1 MEAFASGLGA
11 ALIWLGYALSPLFL
25 VPFAAMFLPAA
36 RPFAGAISSL
46 IDRTSGFALGTAMVF
61 AITML
66 LAQLIVVIAR
76 YAFGVAFTWMNDIV
90 IYAFAAMF
98 LLAAAGAL
106 RDDAHVRVDILR
118 ARFGPKTLAAI
129 ELAGAYLFVFPVCLL
144 ILWAAA
150 PMVSGAWGRLE
161 GARESD
167 GLPLLFLFKTLI
179 PVFAALLMAQG
190 LSEAIKAALLLAGQ
204 PVGKRNQAEPQGS
217 L

>member
-1 MEAFASGLGA
+1 MEGLVAGLGTG
-11 ALIWLGYALSPLFL
+11 LTGLGYMLSPLLL
-25 VPFAAMFLPAA
+25 VPFAALALPAA
-36 RPFAGAISSL
+36 RPLAREASRAI
-46 IDRTSGFALGTAMVF
+46 DAASGFALGSAMVL
-61 AITML
+61 AVVML
-66 LAQLIVVIAR
+66 VAQLAVVIAR

-118 ARFGPKTLAAI
+118 ARFGPRTLAAI
-129 ELAGAYLFVFPVCLL
+129 EMAGAYLFIFPVCVL

-150 PMVSGAWGRLE
+150 PMVSGAWSRLE

-167 GLPLLFLFKTLI
+167 GLPLLFLFKSLI

-190 LSEAIKAALLLAGQ
+190 LSEAIKAALALSGHPAGT
-204 PVGKRNQAEPQGS
+204 PDPGGPRDLP
-217 L
+217 